1 MMFNRKLFYILLG
14 ITFTSFS
21 QSTSGE
27 LKNNSP
33 LRFEVN
39 ASLETTPVLSLD
51 DAADDVCVWVPDNSS
66 DPIFIVGTDKKR
78 GLETYDEKG
87 LRIFDQAFG
96 RINNVDLWNTSMGP
110 IVVGSN
116 RTFKSID
123 FYQLN
128 ISDGSLKLLNRY
140 KTELDDVYG
149 ITVYQSEKGTQI
161 FITDKDGTIL
171 QYDVALVD
179 EFVSARPTDSFR
191 FSSTVE
197 GIKGDSFYQ
206 RLYVAEEDKGL
217 WMIDL
222 NSKAKKRTK
231 VYKTDKVNLVADL
244 EGVALLDLENGGGY
258 LFVSVQGANS
268 YAVFNRDTLEFIAL
282 FSITEEG
289 EIGSV
294 QETDG
299 IEVISKNN
307 FSYFIA
313 QDGHNEGSQNYK
325 LVRLEDI
332 LNRLR

>member
-1 MMFNRKLFYILLG
+1 MINRKFIPVLLG
-14 ITFTSFS
+14 ITFTSFG

-27 LKNNSP
+27 LKTNSP
-33 LRFEVN
+33 LRFEVK
-39 ASLETTPVLSLD
+39 AALETTPVLSLD
-51 DAADDVCVWVPDNSS
+51 DAADDVCVWIPDNSS

-78 GLETYDEKG
+78 GLETYDDNG
-87 LRIFDQAFG
+87 LRVFDQAFG
-96 RINNVDLWNTSMGP
+96 RINNIDLWNASTGP

-128 ISDGSLKLLNRY
+128 TFDGSLRLINRY

-149 ITVYQSEKGTQI
+149 ITVYQKEESTQV

-171 QYDVALVD
+171 QYDVSLVD
-179 EFVSARPTDSFR
+179 QFVSARPTGSFR

-206 RLYVAEEDKGL
+206 RLFVAEEDKGL

-222 NSKAKKRTK
+222 SSKKKRRAK

-244 EGVALLDLENGGGY
+244 EGVALLDFENGEGY

-268 YAVFNRDTLEFIAL
+268 YAIFDRKTLEFIAI
-282 FSITEEG
+282 FTISEG
-289 EIGSV
+289 EQIGAV

-299 IEVISKNN
+299 IEVVSKNN

-313 QDGHNEGSQNYK
+313 QDGYNEGSQNYK

-332 LNRLR
+332 LNRLK